1 MNSIHRRLIL
11 ALFGGFLWLCAATP
25 VAAETVLLFA
35 RQPGSFESSLF
46 SSDLPFYGDRVTST
60 IQGPNSYKYG
70 GAANTPNIVVD
81 YGADEALWTS
91 GYGDLSRV
99 LYTGDATFS
108 GDDIITVLLTADTG
122 YNVILNG
129 FDLAGWNGVDYP
141 AKSVNVYGNSNQ
153 LLFSQLNVLA
163 HGDPVG
169 PLHTSMTFSGVQS
182 QSLRIEIDLSNIT
195 ASFGAGNVAIDNI
208 SFSQVTAV
216 PEPTTYGAGLLALGA
231 FYAVRR
237 AKRARML

>member
-1 MNSIHRRLIL
+1 MNSTDRRLVL
-11 ALFGGFLWLCAATP
+11 ALFGGLVWLCAAAP
-25 VAAETVLLFA
+25 VSAETVLLFS

-46 SSDLPFYGDRVTST
+46 SSDLPFYGDRVTSS
-60 IQGPNSYKYG
+60 IQAPNSYKYG

-91 GYGDLSRV
+91 GYSDLSRV
-99 LYTGDATFS
+99 LYTGTDS
-108 GDDIITVLLTADTG
+108 LITVLLTADPG
-122 YNVILNG
+122 YNVVLNG
-129 FDLAGWNGVDYP
+129 FDLAGWNVVDYT

-163 HGDPVG
+163 HGDSVG
-169 PLHTSMTFSGVQS
+169 PLHTTMTFSGVQS

-195 ASFGAGNVAIDNI
+195 TGFGAENIAIDNI
-208 SFSQVTAV
+208 SFSQVAAV
-216 PEPTTYGAGLLALGA
+216 PEPTTYTVGMLVFGA

-237 AKRARML
+237 AKRPRIG